1 MNGEL
6 RHHGVK
12 GMKWGVRRT
21 PEELGHKPA
30 RYMDDDELR
39 KAINRLNMEAQ
50 YGGLTTENFERI
62 NRYIDD
68 PMTATWFREDKNR
81 RLGREVITAEIIY
94 YWMIAL
100 NIPSEYQKWHL

>member
-1 MNGEL
+1 MTLTQN
-6 RHHGVK
+6 VNP
-12 GMKWGVRRT
+12 WV
-21 PEELGHKPA
+21 
-30 RYMDDDELR
+30 
-39 KAINRLNMEAQ
+39 